1 MNETLFQVLLPLKD
15 GALDAE
21 SIVESMKG
29 EEAGFEPP
37 AIASFYRALKKASD
51 AGYLAVE
58 KVEAEGRGRPR
69 QRYALTRAGRA
80 ALESEARRLARL
92 AEAVLGA
99 RK

>member
-1 MNETLFQVLLPLKD
+1 MNEILFQVLLQLKD

-21 SIVESMKG
+21 AILESMAREKP
-29 EEAGFEPP
+29 GFEVP

-58 KVEAEGRGRPR
+58 KIESEGRGRPR

-80 ALESEARRLARL
+80 ALETEARRLARL

>member
-1 MNETLFQVLLPLKD
+1 MNETVFQVLLQLKD
-15 GALDAE
+15 SALDAE
-21 SIVESMKG
+21 GILESMKRDNPDL
-29 EEAGFEPP
+29 EQP

-51 AGYLAVE
+51 TGYLAVE
-58 KVEAEGRGRPR
+58 RVEAEGRGRPR
-69 QRYALTRAGRA
+69 QRYALTRAGRS